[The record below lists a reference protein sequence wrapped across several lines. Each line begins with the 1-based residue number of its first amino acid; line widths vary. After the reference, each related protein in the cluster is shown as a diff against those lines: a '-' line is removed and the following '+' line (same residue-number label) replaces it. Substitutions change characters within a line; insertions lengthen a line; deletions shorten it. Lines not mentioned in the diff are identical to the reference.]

1 MKSNPISKSESVQT
15 LRDIASQWGT
25 EPPKTK
31 NLMVYHITDDVL
43 YIAGEDLKALK
54 IGKTYVP
61 FLTDTIALGK
71 FPRIIVDMGAVK
83 FVCNGANVMR
93 PGITKFSGEFK
104 EGDIVC
110 ITEESRNT
118 FLAVGIGLS
127 EQEALDMAT
136 KAVHSATMRD
146 SFSGDGID
154 LMVIDKNGVKTP
166 PMVA

>member
-118 FLAVGIGLS
+118 FLAVGLAS
-127 EQEALDMAT
+127 VPSSEAL
-136 KAVHSATMRD
+136 TMKKGQILENIHYVSDAYWDIVRE
-146 SFSGDGID
+146 I
-154 LMVIDKNGVKTP
+154 N
-166 PMVA
+166 